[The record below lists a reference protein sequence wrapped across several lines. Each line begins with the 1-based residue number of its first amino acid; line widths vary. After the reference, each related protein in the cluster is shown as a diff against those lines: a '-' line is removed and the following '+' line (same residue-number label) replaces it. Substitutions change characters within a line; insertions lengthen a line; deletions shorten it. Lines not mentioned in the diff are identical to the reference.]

1 MLEKARRAKATMDAK
16 KREMDERQ
24 KKEREERAE
33 RARLEEQAEA
43 LRAEN
48 IARHRGELPGEGG
61 EGGWGRADGS
71 GIVTDGP
78 GAGPSLADTEGNWR
92 RSAGP
97 SVARVTARPF
107 GAADSAP
114 RWGARAEASSGGD
127 DRPEHLRRLGAGTRE
142 AAAARRAATGAGG
155 LASGA
160 VVPQAGARPAPG
172 TNLDRALGKGPGGW
186 R

>member
-1 MLEKARRAKATMDAK
+1 MLEKARRAKAAMDAK
-16 KREMDERQ
+16 RKEMQERE
-24 KKEREERAE
+24 KKEREERIE
-33 RARLEEQAEA
+33 RARLEEQAEQ
-43 LRAEN
+43 LRSEN

-78 GAGPSLADTEGNWR
+78 GAGPSLADMEGNWR
-92 RSAGP
+92 SRAGP
-97 SVARVTARPF
+97 SMSRPTARPF

-114 RWGARAEASSGGD
+114 RWGARAEATSGGD
-127 DRPEHLRRLGAGTRE
+127 ERPEHLRRLGAGNRE
-142 AAAARRAATGAGG
+142 AAAARRAAGGG

-160 VVPQAGARPAPG
+160 VVPQAGAGAAAG
-172 TNLDRALGKGPGGW
+172 TNLDRALGQGPAGW

>member
-1 MLEKARRAKATMDAK
+1 MDAK
-16 KREMDERQ
+16 RKEMQERE

-43 LRAEN
+43 LRSEN

-92 RSAGP
+92 RSTGP
-97 SVARVTARPF
+97 AVARTVARPF
-107 GAADSAP
+107 GGADSAP
-114 RWGARAEASSGGD
+114 RWGARAETTSGGD
-127 DRPEHLRRLGAGTRE
+127 ERPEHLRRLGAGTRE
-142 AAAARRAATGAGG
+142 AAAARRAAAGTGG

-160 VVPQAGARPAPG
+160 VVPQAGAGAAAG
-172 TNLDRALGKGPGGW
+172 TNLDRALGQGPAGW